1 MSTMKILI
9 ITPDIYP
16 FEKGYGGRISLSL
29 YDAFID
35 LGHTVDMVSTVPD
48 NARLEL
54 VVKKYNILFI
64 KLYHTNQSR
73 FSYFMP
79 PHLLEII
86 KFKNFLNKN
95 LRGYDL
101 IILNDF
107 MWTISLLSL
116 LLIRNKYKD
125 KILLINHGIMY
136 LNNNRISFYVS
147 KAINKTIGNVFLRNI
162 GGVLSF
168 SKKSDNDFK
177 ELFNLSLKRI
187 TIPSC
192 LNVKQISNTYN
203 NSILNKEIVINKFKD
218 SFNMDN
224 FIFLIGAFGYHKGYH
239 IFLDSVGRI
248 LNDGYNFDVVIAGRK
263 DDSYINLLNTI
274 INKYNIKNK
283 VFFIGEIDDVE
294 KFVLLMR
301 CRLYIIPSL
310 SEGFGVGAE
319 EAMLFGI
326 RTIATDTGAHKDL
339 LGSINYDYIVKPG
352 DSKEL
357 ENAIIDAMNSTI
369 TVTPVLNKTKLEEL
383 SCNDLC
389 RKLLAF
395 MFS

>member
-1 MSTMKILI
+1 MKILI
-9 ITPDIYP
+9 ITPDLYP
-16 FEKGYGGRISLSL
+16 FETGYGGRISLSL

-35 LGHTVDMVSTVPD
+35 LGHTVDIISTVPD
-48 NARLEL
+48 NARLEM
-54 VVKKYNILFI
+54 VDRKYNILFI
-64 KLYHTNQSR
+64 KLYHTNKSR

-86 KFKNFLNKN
+86 KLKNFLDKS
-95 LRGYDL
+95 LKCYDL

-107 MWTISLLSL
+107 MWTMSFVSL

-136 LNNNRISFYVS
+136 LNNNRISFYIS
-147 KAINKTIGNVFLRNI
+147 KTINKTIGKIFLGNI
-162 GGVLSF
+162 GGILSF
-168 SKKSDNDFK
+168 SQKSDSEFN
-177 ELFNLSLKRI
+177 ELLNLSVKRI

-192 LNVKQISNTYN
+192 LNVKQIYNMYN
-203 NSILNKEIVINKFKD
+203 NSILNKEIVVNKFKD
-218 SFNMDN
+218 IFNIDN
-224 FIFLIGAFGYHKGYH
+224 FIFLIGAFNYHKGYH

-248 LNDGYNFDVVIAGRK
+248 LNNGYNFDVVIAGRK

-274 INKYNIKNK
+274 IDKYNIKNK

-294 KFVLLMR
+294 KFVLLMK

>member
-1 MSTMKILI
+1 MKILI

-16 FEKGYGGRISLSL
+16 FEKGYGGRIPLSL

-35 LGHTVDMVSTVPD
+35 LGHTVDIISAVPD
-48 NARLEL
+48 NAELEMADR
-54 VVKKYNILFI
+54 KYNILFI
-64 KLYHTNQSR
+64 KLYHTNKSR

-79 PHLLEII
+79 PHLFEII
-86 KFKNFLNKN
+86 KLKN
-95 LRGYDL
+95 LLTKNLQYYDL
-101 IILNDF
+101 IILSDF
-107 MWTISLLSL
+107 IWSISLISL
-116 LLIRNKYKD
+116 FLIKNKYKD
-125 KILLINHGIMY
+125 KILLLNQGIMY
-136 LNNNRISFYVS
+136 LDNKGSSFFISKV
-147 KAINKTIGNVFLRNI
+147 INKVVGNIFLRNI

-168 SKKSDNDFK
+168 SQKSDSEFN
-177 ELFNLSLKRI
+177 ELLNLSVKRI
-187 TIPSC
+187 TIPYC
-192 LNVKQISNTYN
+192 LNVKQIYNMYN
-203 NSILNKEIVINKFKD
+203 NSILNKEIVVNKFKNI
-218 SFNMDN
+218 FNMDN

-248 LNDGYNFDVVIAGRK
+248 LNNGYNFDVVIAGRK

-274 INKYNIKNK
+274 IDKYNIKNK

-294 KFVLLMR
+294 KFVLLMK